1 MLNMIAFHALALV
14 ALGRWTP
21 KLHRAYTLFYVIGTW
36 GAIQVPVVGLTPLKS
51 LEQLGALGVFG
62 IIQLMWISSV
72 VRTCVDPNNTYQ
84 HEQIMKLRASVFGV
98 AAMIG
103 AVVVSILAGRGYFG
117 PLSSRVRGLFV
128 QHTRTGNPLVDSVA
142 EHQPALLRPTCR
154 WCEEQWQEFLT
165 RNTFRV
171 SESNVRSLTASAIP
185 LGVAIV
191 DSKSSSVSL

>member
-1 MLNMIAFHALALV
+1 M
-14 ALGRWTP
+14 G
-21 KLHRAYTLFYVIGTW
+21 

-62 IIQLMWISSV
+62 IIQLMWISSI
-72 VRTCVDPNNTYQ
+72 VRSFLDPNKNYKQ
-84 HEQIMKLRASVFGV
+84 EQIMKLRASVFVV

-142 EHQPALLRPTCR
+142 EHQPASAGAYFQYLHFLCYFYPFGL
-154 WCEEQWQEFLT
+154 FLT
-165 RNTFRV
+165 HYYSKEDRN
-171 SESNVRSLTASAIP
+171 
-185 LGVAIV
+185 
-191 DSKSSSVSL
+191 DSKLFVVLYGCIAYYFSS